1 MAGLSGLIGQ
11 LVLFRAK
18 EDQNQEEDTVHVLHS
33 SAMGTTLS
41 LKTVSQRIAQVCS
54 ILLFKIET
62 VIIFNFFDI
71 EINMNSVFDVQLVF
85 V

>member
-18 EDQNQEEDTVHVLHS
+18 EDQNQEEDTVLHS

-71 EINMNSVFDVQLVF
+71 EIIMNSVFDVQLVF